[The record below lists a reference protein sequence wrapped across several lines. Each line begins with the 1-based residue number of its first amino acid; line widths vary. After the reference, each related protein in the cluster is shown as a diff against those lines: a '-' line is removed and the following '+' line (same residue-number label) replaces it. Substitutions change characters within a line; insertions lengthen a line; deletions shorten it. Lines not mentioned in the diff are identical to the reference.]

1 MRGRVQNAVS
11 VSCAGALVAAF
22 AIICGVSATPAE
34 AVSLRVKLACS
45 SDYRALCSQYAS
57 DSPEVR
63 QCMRAAGEKLSSR
76 CLSALIAAGEVSQ
89 EEVAR
94 RAAQVRQ

>member
-1 MRGRVQNAVS
+1 MRGMMRNAMSHFRPSWAV
-11 VSCAGALVAAF
+11 VAF
-22 AIICGVSATPAE
+22 AVAGLAATQAH

-45 SDYRALCSQYAS
+45 SDYRALCSQYSS

-63 QCMRAAGEKLSSR
+63 ACMRAAGERLSTR
-76 CLSALIAAGEVSQ
+76 CLNALIAAGEVSQ

-94 RAAQVRQ
+94 RAAQAHQ